1 MLFYIDYL
9 DHITSGTYAFNLLA
23 QRLRFDLLVFCGN
36 DTLCMS
42 VPACV
47 KIGDTTKLLM
57 ELDPFWKAKKIV
69 LQLDKKHKGKAANYF
84 NNRKR
89 VLAGGMPEEKLIKHF
104 EFVAYENKRTYDF
117 FNVYLPEIVG
127 VSNADL
133 FIDKANDTDALFRS
147 ETIEVLERHH
157 DSICETL
164 DIKRSICFS
173 GMTNRISSLALDKSN
188 LFQRAVIEENIIEEF
203 RPVADEKIIIATLLD
218 RSFALANAYTSNATP
233 LSLVL
238 NQLTGK
244 WLSHLLYKSYNPL
257 YSLLCRLNWDD
268 VFSLSQ
274 DNDWRKFVSYI
285 NAYIFMVQE
294 SAIKKQNFK
303 IDNCISRLSHS
314 ISLFSLL
321 RLAKKEALDAA
332 KNKLY
337 EYGLFSEAQN
347 MEMMI
352 DLLTR
357 AYSGNQ
363 RRFLEVL
370 CAIELTAKR
379 IEDKLIKDKQYSY
392 LIELGGKQ
400 KAKKYDLLL

>member
-57 ELDPFWKAKKIV
+57 ALDPFWKAKKIL
-69 LQLDKKHKGKAANYF
+69 LQLDKKHNGKAANYF
-84 NNRKR
+84 NNRKK
-89 VLAGGMPEEKLIKHF
+89 VLAKGMPEEKLIKHF
-104 EFVAYENKRTYDF
+104 EFVAYESKRTKDF
-117 FNVYLPEIVG
+117 FNVYLPEKVG
-127 VSNADL
+127 VSNGDL

-147 ETIEVLERHH
+147 ETIKVFERHH
-157 DSICETL
+157 ELICQTL
-164 DIKRSICFS
+164 DIKRAICFS
-173 GMTNRISSLALDKSN
+173 GMTNRISSFALDKSN
-188 LFQRAVIEENIIEEF
+188 LFQRAVIEESIIEEYK
-203 RPVADEKIIIATLLD
+203 PMADEQIIIATLLD
-218 RSFALANAYTSNATP
+218 RSFALANAYTSNAIP

-244 WLSHLLYKSYNPL
+244 WLSHLLHKTYNSL
-257 YSLLCRLNWDD
+257 YTLLCGLNWDD
-268 VFSLSQ
+268 VFSLCQ

-294 SAIKKQNFK
+294 SAIKKQNFQ

-321 RLAKKEALDAA
+321 RLAKNEALDAT
-332 KNKLY
+332 KSKLY

-347 MEMMI
+347 IKMMI
-352 DLLTR
+352 DLLTE
-357 AYSGNQ
+357 AYTGNQ
-363 RRFLEVL
+363 RRFLDVL

-379 IEDKLIKDKQYSY
+379 IEEKLIKDKQYSY

-400 KAKKYDLLL
+400 QAKKYDLLL